1 MSKLNK
7 NFVDLVPIVQ
17 CAQCP
22 GCRAY
27 VPIPPDQLQSF
38 IPAPN
43 VNPTRTVPVNDITS
57 GLTYRI
63 NTPQIQQSNSV
74 TIQPPVSRLN

>member
-27 VPIPPDQLQSF
+27 VPIPSDLLKSL

-43 VNPTRTVPVNDITS
+43 INPPSFFSINDSTS
-57 GLTYRI
+57 GLIHRL
-63 NTPQIQQSNSV
+63 NVPPIQPTNPMI
-74 TIQPPVSRLN
+74 TQPPVSRLN